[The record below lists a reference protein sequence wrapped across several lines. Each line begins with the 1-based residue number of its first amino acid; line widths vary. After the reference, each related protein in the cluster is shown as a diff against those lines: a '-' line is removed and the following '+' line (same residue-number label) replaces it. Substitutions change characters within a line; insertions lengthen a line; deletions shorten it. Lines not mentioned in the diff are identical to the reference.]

1 MKSGV
6 KVVSVLSEARSGAA
20 EPAQEQPAARG
31 SRVLF
36 LVADDW
42 YFVSHRLAWA
52 QELVRRGCTVGVGCA
67 THADASRIEEAGVQ
81 VLPIPFERHSLSP
94 LVVLRACLAVRR
106 AVRAFR
112 PDLVHLVALRAI
124 LIGWMAT
131 IGLRRPA
138 FVNAVAGLG
147 SLFSGTTDFMDGGAA
162 RRGSTEG
169 TKVNQE
175 KMGTVSPSSP
185 SLPSVRARS
194 RLWWARQVV
203 RALFTRVF
211 KQPTAHTVF
220 QNQEDLESFVRR
232 GLCPAERAHLVRG
245 VGVDPESW
253 QPRPEV
259 LEDAPVVLF
268 VGRMLRDKGLG
279 ELLEASDLLRKRGI
293 YHVLRLAGDVDL
305 SNPMSYRREELYAW
319 AQAGKV
325 DWFGYHHD
333 VLEQMSLAQV
343 VALPSYREGL
353 PKVLLEAGLAE
364 RAVVTTD
371 VAGCR
376 EVVRDRESGLLVP
389 PRDHVA
395 LADAL
400 ELLLKNSGLRRRLA
414 AALRERVRT
423 EFSQMLVQK
432 SMARVYQA
440 ALGFQNL
447 TW

>member
-1 MKSGV
+1 
-6 KVVSVLSEARSGAA
+6 
-20 EPAQEQPAARG
+20 
-31 SRVLF
+31 
-36 LVADDW
+36 
-42 YFVSHRLAWA
+42 
-52 QELVRRGCTVGVGCA
+52 
-67 THADASRIEEAGVQ
+67 
-81 VLPIPFERHSLSP
+81 
-94 LVVLRACLAVRR
+94 
-106 AVRAFR
+106 
-112 PDLVHLVALRAI
+112 
-124 LIGWMAT
+124 
-131 IGLRRPA
+131 
-138 FVNAVAGLG
+138 
-147 SLFSGTTDFMDGGAA
+147 
-162 RRGSTEG
+162 
-169 TKVNQE
+169 
-175 KMGTVSPSSP
+175 
-185 SLPSVRARS
+185 
-194 RLWWARQVV
+194 
-203 RALFTRVF
+203 
-211 KQPTAHTVF
+211 
-220 QNQEDLESFVRR
+220 
-232 GLCPAERAHLVRG
+232 
-245 VGVDPESW
+245 
-253 QPRPEV
+253 
-259 LEDAPVVLF
+259 
-268 VGRMLRDKGLG
+268 
-279 ELLEASDLLRKRGI
+279 
-293 YHVLRLAGDVDL
+293 
-305 SNPMSYRREELYAW
+305 MSYRREELYAW